1 MIKIVPDPPLE
12 TPTDSAAIP
21 GTIQQTATTTFGSCD
36 AVHAPLFAVCGG
48 IRAED
53 ALVHA
58 SLLLRGAFDTAY
70 AACDNAADQHMKGL
84 LWSTLHSVEMA
95 KALIDA
101 LLDGAES
108 GDRKAEPEPTL

>member
-1 MIKIVPDPPLE
+1 MIKIVPDPPLKK
-12 TPTDSAAIP
+12 PTDPASSP
-21 GTIQQTATTTFGSCD
+21 GTIHQTATTPFGSCD
-36 AVHAPLFAVCGG
+36 AGHAPLFAVCAG
-48 IRAED
+48 IPAED

-70 AACDNAADQHMKGL
+70 AACDNAGDNPKKGL

-108 GDRKAEPEPTL
+108 GGKQAEPEPTL